1 MAGLMDLLNSD
12 LGKQII
18 SSVSGNAG
26 TSEGETSSVLA
37 SVLPALVGGMMNNAQ
52 TPEGQG
58 GLLGALL
65 GGKHGG
71 LLDNLS
77 GMLGGDV
84 QEDGGKILGHVL
96 GDNQEV
102 VQNQVSQNTGIS
114 SDKIA
119 MIMKIA
125 APILMAYLAKKAQS
139 SGLDANGQT
148 PSGDGLS
155 DILGGLL
162 GGGQSQ
168 EAQPQSQPQQTG
180 SGDILTSM
188 LDQDGDGQ
196 LGLGDAVSA
205 MTKKGG
211 LGGLLGGLFG
221 GNK

>member
-18 SSVSGNAG
+18 AGVSGQVG
-26 TSEGETSSVLA
+26 TSEGETSSVLS
-37 SVLPALVGGMMNNAQ
+37 SVLPALVGGMMNNSQ

-77 GMLGGDV
+77 GMLGGGDV
-84 QEDGGKILGHVL
+84 QNEGGKILGHVL
-96 GDNQEV
+96 GGNQEA
-102 VQNQVSQNTGIS
+102 VQEQVSQNTGVS

-119 MIMKIA
+119 MIMKMA
-125 APILMAYLAKKAQS
+125 APILMAYLAKQGQS
-139 SGLDANGQT
+139 SGLDQQGQT
-148 PSGDGLS
+148 ADGGG
-155 DILGGLL
+155 LGGLL
-162 GGGQSQ
+162 GGLLGGAQGQAG
-168 EAQPQSQPQQTG
+168 AQAPSMGG
-180 SGDILTSM
+180 SILTSM

-196 LGLGDAVSA
+196 LGVGDVISA
-205 MTKKGG
+205 ATKKGG

-221 GNK
+221 K

>member
-18 SSVSGNAG
+18 AGVSGQAG
-26 TSEGETSSVLA
+26 TNEGETSSVLA
-37 SVLPALVGGMMNNAQ
+37 SVLPALVGAMQNNAS

-65 GGKHGG
+65 GGKHDGG
-71 LLDNLS
+71 MLDNLS
-77 GMLGGDV
+77 GLLGGDKT
-84 QEDGGKILGHVL
+84 EEGGKILGHVL
-96 GDNQEV
+96 GENQEN

-125 APILMAYLAKKAQS
+125 APILMAYLARKAQS
-139 SGLDANGQT
+139 SGLNNIGET
-148 PSGDGLS
+148 TSGGGLS

-168 EAQPQSQPQQTG
+168 NQAQAQPQQSG
-180 SGDILTSM
+180 SGSILTSI

-211 LGGLLGGLFG
+211 LGGLLGNLFG
-221 GNK
+221 KK

>member
-18 SSVSGNAG
+18 SSVSGQAG

-37 SVLPALVGGMMNNAQ
+37 SVLPELVGAMQNNAS

-65 GGKHGG
+65 SGKHGG

-84 QEDGGKILGHVL
+84 QNEGGKILGHVL
-96 GDNQEV
+96 GGNQEA

-139 SGLDANGQT
+139 SGLDSNGQT
-148 PSGDGLS
+148 SSGGGLS

-162 GGGQSQ
+162 GGDQNKSSSGGMG
-168 EAQPQSQPQQTG
+168 G
-180 SGDILTSM
+180 SVLTSV

-196 LGLGDAVSA
+196 IGIGDAVTA
-205 MTKKGG
+205 MNGKGKG
-211 LGGLLGGLFG
+211 GGLLGGIFGKLFG
-221 GNK
+221 GK

>member
-18 SSVSGNAG
+18 SGVAGKVG

-37 SVLPALVGGMMNNAQ
+37 SVLPSLVGGMMNNAS
-52 TPEGQG
+52 TPEGQS

-96 GDNQEV
+96 GNNQET
-102 VQNQVSQNTGIS
+102 VQNQVSQNTGVS

-125 APILMAYLAKKAQS
+125 APILMAYLAKQAQG
-139 SGLDANGQT
+139 SGLNN
-148 PSGDGLS
+148 SGATTSGGGLT

-162 GGGQSQ
+162 GGGQ
-168 EAQPQSQPQQTG
+168 AQQQAPTSSSMGG
-180 SGDILTSM
+180 SILTSM

-196 LGLGDAVSA
+196 LGLGDAVA
-205 MTKKGG
+205 AATKKGG
-211 LGGLLGGLFG
+211 LGGLLGNLFG
-221 GNK
+221 KK